1 MAKDLYH
8 EVVKEALI
16 KDGWII
22 THDPYKIKLSRT
34 KLNID
39 LGAEKL
45 LVAEKQG
52 DKIAIEIKTFGG
64 DSFIN
69 ELHGALGQYLIY
81 LAFIGKIEPN
91 RQLYLAISSDVF
103 EKFFYNNPDIDFIC
117 KTYALKIL
125 VFNAVTKNIEQW
137 IK

>member
-16 KDGWII
+16 KDGWTI

-34 KLNID
+34 KLNVD

-45 LVAEKQG
+45 LVAEKENS
-52 DKIAIEIKTFGG
+52 KIAIEIKTFGG

-69 ELHGALGQYLIY
+69 E
-81 LAFIGKIEPN
+81 
-91 RQLYLAISSDVF
+91 
-103 EKFFYNNPDIDFIC
+103 
-117 KTYALKIL
+117 
-125 VFNAVTKNIEQW
+125 
-137 IK
+137 